1 MEDTKND
8 VLEIDL
14 LELARALWRNALA
27 IVLVAALCAAVAF
40 GYTYMFISPRY
51 DATTTLYVN
60 NSSFSIGDTSFS
72 VSSSQLSVSRN
83 LVDTYILVL
92 RSRTTLE
99 QVIDT
104 AGLSYSYGALSS
116 MISVTPVSDTA
127 AFEVTVSS
135 GNPAEAELIANTIA
149 AVLPER
155 IADIV
160 YGASVKVIDYAII
173 PSASSSPSYT
183 RNTAIGALAGAVL
196 AALVIVGISL
206 LRSYTSATVDSSDD
220 LKKLYPEFPVLAV
233 IPDMRNLGRRSSY
246 GYSGYGYGYGY
257 GYYGGERSHKSAE
270 KGNRGA

>member
-1 MEDTKND
+1 MEDTKNN
-8 VLEIDL
+8 VFEVDL
-14 LELARALWRNALA
+14 MALVRTLWRNALA
-27 IVLVAALCAAVAF
+27 IVLVAALCGAVAF
-40 GYTYMFISPRY
+40 GYTYMFVSPRY
-51 DATTTLYVN
+51 EASTTLYVN
-60 NSSFSIGDTSFS
+60 NSSFTIGATSFS
-72 VSSSQLSVSRN
+72 VSSSSLSASMN

-104 AGLSYSYGALSS
+104 ADLKYNSGTLNG
-116 MISVTPVSDTA
+116 MISASQVSDTA

-135 GNPAEAELIANTIA
+135 RDPAEAELIANTIA

-183 RNTAIGALAGAVL
+183 RNTVIGALAGAVL

-246 GYSGYGYGYGY
+246 GYSGYGYGY
-257 GYYGGERSHKSAE
+257 YGGERSHKSAE